1 MLHRM
6 SIHPVVQEAVPE
18 RLLMILIC
26 IKIFLF
32 AIRMV
37 TMNMT
42 ILSMLKRKLMHWA
55 LL

>member
-1 MLHRM
+1 MLHRI

-18 RLLMILIC
+18 RLLMIPIC